1 MIFSLNTI
9 MLATDINNI
18 EIVTFAMGILLLW
31 YIHIYYISTYV
42 HTHIFLLYVNLTET

>member
-1 MIFSLNTI
+1 

-31 YIHIYYISTYV
+31 YIHIYYILTYA
-42 HTHIFLLYVNLTET
+42 HTYIFLLYVNLTET